1 MASAPNPVLPPG
13 YSPLPQ
19 GMLANVV
26 TFLEMTSAPPEMPAA
41 PRATTP
47 APHRKGAALTVARWA
62 TPPLDAYRDLF
73 RAVGQEWMWV
83 SRLLMPDDR
92 LRAALDDPA
101 VEVYALVDAAG
112 RQLGLIE
119 LDFRQPGECE
129 LVYFGLVSAAIGT
142 GAGRLMMDEATRQAW
157 RRPIRRFWVHT
168 CTFDHPGAVAFY
180 IRSGFR
186 PYQRQVEV
194 HEDPRLTGKMPR
206 DAAPHIPII
215 A

>member
-1 MASAPNPVLPPG
+1 MTTAPAPNPVLPLG
-13 YSPLPQ
+13 YSPLPE

-26 TFLEMTSAPPEMPAA
+26 TFLEMTAPP
-41 PRATTP
+41 PRVEPTQEQRPEPT
-47 APHRKGAALTVARWA
+47 LNVARWEA
-62 TPPLDAYRDLF
+62 PPLDAYRALF

-83 SRLLMPDDR
+83 SRLLMPDDK

-101 VEVYALVDAAG
+101 VEVYALLGQDG
-112 RQLGLIE
+112 RQRGLIE

-129 LVYFGLVSAAIGT
+129 LVYFGVVPEAIGT
-142 GAGRLMMDEATRQAW
+142 GAGRLMMDAAIRQAW

-180 IRSGFR
+180 IRAGFR
-186 PYQRQVEV
+186 PYARQVEV

-215 A
+215 G

>member
-1 MASAPNPVLPPG
+1 MTATAPANPELPIG
-13 YSPLPQ
+13 YSPLPK

-26 TFLEMTSAPPEMPAA
+26 TFLEMTAPPPREARGPAA
-41 PRATTP
+41 A
-47 APHRKGAALTVARWA
+47 AAALSVVRWA
-62 TPPLDAYRDLF
+62 APPLDAYRALF

-101 VEVYALVDAAG
+101 VEVFALVGQGG

-119 LDFRQPGECE
+119 LDFRQPDACE
-129 LVYFGLVSAAIGT
+129 LVYFGVVPEAIGS
-142 GAGRLMMDEATRQAW
+142 GAGRLMMNEAVRQAW

>member
-1 MASAPNPVLPPG
+1 MPSTTAPNPELPVG

-19 GMLANVV
+19 GMMANVV
-26 TFLEMTSAPPEMPAA
+26 TFLEMTERPPPRAARDTSAPLA
-41 PRATTP
+41 
-47 APHRKGAALTVARWA
+47 VVRWEA
-62 TPPLDAYRDLF
+62 PPLDAYRALF

-83 SRLLMPDDR
+83 SRLLMPDDK

-101 VEVYALVDAAG
+101 VEVYALVGQGG

-119 LDFRQPGECE
+119 LDFRQQGDCE
-129 LVYFGLVSAAIGT
+129 LVYFGVVPEAIGS
-142 GAGRLMMDEATRQAW
+142 GAGRLMMDAAIRQAW

-215 A
+215 E

>member
-1 MASAPNPVLPPG
+1 MTSSPAPNPVLPAG
-13 YSPLPQ
+13 YSPLPP

-26 TFLEMTSAPPEMPAA
+26 TFLEMTAAPP
-41 PRATTP
+41 PRAASAQ
-47 APHRKGAALTVARWA
+47 APDSSLTVARWHA
-62 TPPLDAYRDLF
+62 PPLDAYRALF

-83 SRLLMPDDR
+83 SRLLMPDDT

-101 VEVYALVDAAG
+101 VEVYALVDRGG

-119 LDFRQPGECE
+119 LDFRKSGECE
-129 LVYFGLVSAAIGT
+129 LVYFGVVPEAIGT
-142 GAGRLMMDEATRQAW
+142 GAGRLMMEEAIRQAW
-157 RRPIRRFWVHT
+157 CRPIRRFWVHT

-215 A
+215 GQ

>member
-1 MASAPNPVLPPG
+1 MTSAPAPNPVLPPG

-19 GMLANVV
+19 GMMANVV
-26 TFLEMTSAPPEMPAA
+26 TFLEMTAPPP
-41 PRATTP
+41 PREAP
-47 APHRKGAALTVARWA
+47 APEQGPSMTVMRWEA
-62 TPPLDAYRDLF
+62 PPLDAYRALF

-83 SRLLMPDDR
+83 SRLLMPDDK
-92 LRAALDDPA
+92 LRAALADPA
-101 VEVYALVDAAG
+101 VEVYALVDRAG

-129 LVYFGLVSAAIGT
+129 LVYFGVVPEAIGT
-142 GAGRLMMDEATRQAW
+142 GAGRLMMAEATLEAW

-180 IRSGFR
+180 IRAGFR
-186 PYQRQVEV
+186 PYARQVEV

-215 A
+215 D

>member
-1 MASAPNPVLPPG
+1 MTSVPAPNPVLPLG
-13 YSPLPQ
+13 YSPLPR

-26 TFLEMTSAPPEMPAA
+26 TFLEMAAPPPLREA
-41 PRATTP
+41 PGP
-47 APHRKGAALTVARWA
+47 GPLTVARWA
-62 TPPLDAYRDLF
+62 APPLDAYRALF

-83 SRLLMPDDR
+83 SRLLMPDDK

-101 VEVYALVDAAG
+101 VEVYALLGQDG
-112 RQLGLIE
+112 RQRGLIE
-119 LDFRQPGECE
+119 LDFRSPGECE
-129 LVYFGLVSAAIGT
+129 LVYFGVVPEAIGT
-142 GAGRLMMDEATRQAW
+142 GAGRLMMQEATRQAW

-186 PYQRQVEV
+186 PYARQVEV

-206 DAAPHIPII
+206 DAAPHIPVIL
-215 A
+215 